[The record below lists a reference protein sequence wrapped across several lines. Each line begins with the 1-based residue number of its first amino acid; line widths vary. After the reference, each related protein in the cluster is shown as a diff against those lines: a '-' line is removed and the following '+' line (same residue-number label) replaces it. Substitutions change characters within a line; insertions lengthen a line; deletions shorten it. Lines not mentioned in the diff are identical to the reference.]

1 MTDPT
6 GPAGPP
12 PPHSG
17 PGPAPDGLAPPAD
30 PQTLT
35 TPPPPRPTRPKANL
49 WQRVRLMVL
58 FGVIWLIVVWAA
70 MADNPLLPFV
80 DAVRIQGVEYQWL
93 LWLMGLEL
101 LRQVHFFVSE
111 RSARY
116 HRFWAH
122 TVFGG
127 LDRAVKRRT
136 TDWTRFKIARLVK
149 WIAFVALFAIVAGQL
164 LDTSPVLAL
173 FQAPAILFAALPF
186 ILQLAFAFFFVI
198 FQFVGLF
205 WFLSRG
211 GVDTYYPDDIKTR
224 FADVW
229 GQDHVVSRIREN
241 IMFLEKP
248 DEIEAKGG
256 YVPGGILLWGPP
268 GTGKGEPVTSQ
279 VMTPSGPCAMGD
291 LRPGDHV
298 IGSDGH
304 ATRIREVHLLGER
317 DIFRVRFSDGTSL
330 RVTEDHLWQVHS
342 RYGGTKVRSVAELRG
357 HLVEADGHARYHIP
371 MVRPVEFDR
380 RDLPLHPYLMGA
392 LLGDGTFR
400 HHVGVSS
407 ADPEIVERVQELL
420 PDGDGLVRKSEYD
433 WSIVGGTTRT
443 ILKEMELFGLYS
455 HEKAIPDDYLWTSA
469 AERLELLRGLMDTD
483 GTIDKRGVVE
493 FHTTSERLAEGV
505 RLLVQSFGGT
515 CSLTWRTTRYE
526 HGGEVRRGR
535 PVAVVRMALPPDVVP
550 VTLARKVERYRPRT
564 SFLPQ
569 RRMVE
574 ITPDGHE
581 EARCLRVEAADHLY
595 VSESYIVTHNTLM
608 AEAVAGE
615 TGRPYVFVDPGAFIN
630 MFMGVGVLKVKSLFR
645 KLRKLALRYGG
656 VIVFFDEA
664 DSLGNRGALAQT
676 GPGGPRGMG
685 PAPFA
690 AAGCHG
696 FSYLSDDTKLLLTRD
711 AMADRELD
719 AAPAPERS
727 RFVMGGGMNGMGG
740 GGMGTLQALLTEL
753 SGLKKPRGILNR
765 WGRRALGMRPKP
777 PPKYRI
783 LVMMATNMPEALDE
797 ALLRPGRIDRIYR
810 VGYPSKAGRIRT
822 YQGYLDKVPHEVTEA
837 EIDKLATITPYATG
851 ATIKDLVNEALITA
865 IRDGREV
872 ISWRDVMKAKQ
883 LKDLG
888 PPEDVEYIERERHAV
903 AVHEACHAVVAYRT
917 RQHMEIDLATIEKG
931 SDYLGMVASI
941 PPEDQFTRWRSE
953 YEADILV
960 SLASLAGERMFFDG
974 DSSSGVSGD
983 LESATAVASFMEGY
997 WGMGHTVSSYSTARR
1012 LEVGSPGGGRGGA
1025 QKGESTET
1033 KLRAALADRIED
1045 QLGALLDRAEAILRE
1060 NRTAVLAIAH
1070 ALETHKTLT
1079 GEDVEAVVEGREGLN
1094 VDGRVYRDAVFVAQ
1108 LEEYHAA
1115 AAGAHRSHTAVKLAL
1130 PAGGHRVLPAAEETA
1145 AARPHEPGAYEPPG
1159 HPPAPRPPFEPG
1171 GSHQGH

>member
-1 MTDPT
+1 M
-6 GPAGPP
+6 
-12 PPHSG
+12 
-17 PGPAPDGLAPPAD
+17 
-30 PQTLT
+30 T
-35 TPPPPRPTRPKANL
+35 TPPPPRPTRRKAKF
-49 WQRVRLMVL
+49 WQRIRLLVL
-58 FGVIWLIVVWAA
+58 FGVIWLVVVWAA

-101 LRQVHFFVSE
+101 VRQVHYFLSE
-111 RSARY
+111 RSAGY
-116 HRFWAH
+116 HGFWANR
-122 TVFGG
+122 VFGG
-127 LDRAVKRRT
+127 MDRAIKRRT
-136 TDWTRFKIARLVK
+136 SDWTRYKLARLIKVV
-149 WIAFVALFAIVAGQL
+149 AFVVLFAVVAGQI

-173 FQAPAILFAALPF
+173 FQAPALLFAALPLL
-186 ILQLAFAFFFVI
+186 LQLAFAFFFVI

-224 FADVW
+224 FTDVW
-229 GQDHVVSRIREN
+229 GQDHVVQRIREN

-268 GTGKGEPVTSQ
+268 GTGK
-279 VMTPSGPCAMGD
+279 
-291 LRPGDHV
+291 
-298 IGSDGH
+298 
-304 ATRIREVHLLGER
+304 
-317 DIFRVRFSDGTSL
+317 
-330 RVTEDHLWQVHS
+330 
-342 RYGGTKVRSVAELRG
+342 
-357 HLVEADGHARYHIP
+357 
-371 MVRPVEFDR
+371 
-380 RDLPLHPYLMGA
+380 
-392 LLGDGTFR
+392 
-400 HHVGVSS
+400 
-407 ADPEIVERVQELL
+407 
-420 PDGDGLVRKSEYD
+420 
-433 WSIVGGTTRT
+433 
-443 ILKEMELFGLYS
+443 
-455 HEKAIPDDYLWTSA
+455 
-469 AERLELLRGLMDTD
+469 
-483 GTIDKRGVVE
+483 
-493 FHTTSERLAEGV
+493 
-505 RLLVQSFGGT
+505 
-515 CSLTWRTTRYE
+515 
-526 HGGEVRRGR
+526 
-535 PVAVVRMALPPDVVP
+535 
-550 VTLARKVERYRPRT
+550 
-564 SFLPQ
+564 
-569 RRMVE
+569 
-574 ITPDGHE
+574 
-581 EARCLRVEAADHLY
+581 
-595 VSESYIVTHNTLM
+595 TLM

-645 KLRKLALRYGG
+645 KLRKLSLRYGG

-664 DSLGNRGALAQT
+664 DALGNRGALAQT
-676 GPGGPRGMG
+676 GPGGGRGMG
-685 PAPFA
+685 PAPAAFA

-696 FSYLSDDTKLLLTRD
+696 FSYLSHDTQVLLTRES
-711 AMADRELD
+711 MA
-719 AAPAPERS
+719 ASPAPEPERRS
-727 RFVMGGGMNGMGG
+727 RFVMGGGMNGGGG

-753 SGLKKPRGILNR
+753 SGLKKPRGVLNR
-765 WGRRALGMRPKP
+765 FGRRALGMRPKP

-783 LVMMATNMPEALDE
+783 LVMMATNMPESLDE

-822 YQGYLDKVPHEVTEA
+822 YQGYLDKVPHEVTADEL
-837 EIDKLATITPYATG
+837 DKLATITPYATG
-851 ATIKDLVNEALITA
+851 ATIKDLVNESLITA

-872 ISWRDVMKAKQ
+872 ITWRDVMRAKQ

-941 PPEDQFTRWRSE
+941 PPEDQFTRWASE

-1012 LEVGSPGGGRGGA
+1012 LEVGSPGGGRGGPP
-1025 QKGESTET
+1025 KGESTET

-1045 QLGALLDRAEAILRE
+1045 LLGRLLERAEDILRE
-1060 NRTAVLAIAH
+1060 NRTSVLAIAH

-1094 VDGRVYRDAVFVAQ
+1094 VDGRVYRDPVFVEQ

-1130 PAGGHRVLPAAEETA
+1130 PLGGHRALPAAEETA
-1145 AARPHEPGAYEPPG
+1145 AARPHDPAPHEPTGYEPPPG
-1159 HPPAPRPPFEPG
+1159 YPPPSQPRPYEPGPYEPG
-1171 GSHQGH
+1171 GSHKGH